1 MLWGM
6 RPHGTPERLE
16 RRRRK
21 ALALLRA
28 GRTFR
33 EVAQRV
39 KASLSSVVRWQQVY
53 RKKGLKGIRHQAR
66 WGRPPRLSARQQD
79 DVRRRLEQGAIAAG
93 YSTNLWTLKR
103 IAHLIEKHH
112 GVHYTHVGVWKFLRT
127 QLRWSCQK
135 PERRALQRDE
145 AAIERWKRTDWPRI
159 KKTART
165 WGPSRVPRRKRVSAH
180 PQRP

>member
-6 RPHGTPERLE
+6 RPHGTPEQLE
-16 RRRRK
+16 RRRRT

-33 EVAQRV
+33 DVAQRV
-39 KASLSSVVRWQQVY
+39 KASLSSVVRWQQGY
-53 RKKGLKGIRHQAR
+53 RKKGLKGIRHQSR
-66 WGRPPRLSARQQD
+66 WGRPPRLSAREQD
-79 DVRRRLEQGAIAAG
+79 AVRRRLEQGAIAAG

-112 GVHYTHVGVWKFLRT
+112 GVHYTPVGVWKFLRT

-145 AAIERWKRTDWPRI
+145 AAIEHWKRKDWPRI

-180 PQRP
+180 PHRP

>member
-6 RPHGTPERLE
+6 RHHGTPEQLE
-16 RRRRK
+16 RRRRN
-21 ALALLRA
+21 AIALLRA

-33 EVAQRV
+33 DVAQRV
-39 KASLSSVVRWQQVY
+39 KASLSSVVRWQQGY
-53 RKKGLKGIRHQAR
+53 RKNGVNGIRHQSR

-103 IAHLIEKHH
+103 IARLIEKHH
-112 GVHYTHVGVWKFLRT
+112 RVRYTQVGVWKFLRT

-145 AAIERWKRTDWPRI
+145 EAIERWKRKAWPRI